1 MQLDGIIVPLV
12 TPLQAD
18 ETLDEPGLE
27 KLVEHVIAGGVS
39 GIFLLGSSGEGPALS
54 DAVKERLVR
63 LVSAQA
69 KNRVAV
75 LVGAFAVG
83 TRQTIE
89 LARRLLKHGGDCA
102 VLVAPFYFSQTQD
115 EIATHIATVA
125 RALDG
130 PTMCY
135 NIPQMVKTII
145 EPETAAKIAQTEHVI
160 AIKDSWGDMARF
172 QRTLAIKYMR
182 PDFGVYQG
190 AEAVAALS
198 ISRGANGAV
207 LGLANVAP
215 KLCVDLYLAAKSD
228 ELARA
233 WKLQEQLMVLWQ
245 LHTHGQWLPCLKMAV
260 SQLGIC
266 EPTVTAPFTA
276 ITPDA
281 IAAIKSDMQAAKILS
296 KLENAVS

>member
-1 MQLDGIIVPLV
+1 MKLDGIIVPLI
-12 TPLQAD
+12 TPLKVD
-18 ETLDEPGLE
+18 ESLDEPGLQ

-54 DAVKERLVR
+54 GAVKECLVR
-63 LVSAQA
+63 AVSEQA

-89 LARRLLKHGGDCA
+89 LAKRLLKCGGDYA

-115 EIATHIATVA
+115 EIATHISAVA
-125 RALDG
+125 RALDV
-130 PTMCY
+130 PTMFY
-135 NIPQMVKTII
+135 NIPQMVKTLI
-145 EPETAAKIAQTEHVI
+145 EPETAAKIAETQEVI
-160 AIKDSWGDMARF
+160 AVKDSWGDMTRF
-172 QRTLAIKYMR
+172 QRTLAIKHTR

-190 AEAVAALS
+190 AESVAALS
-198 ISRGANGAV
+198 IARGANGAV

-215 KLCVDLYLAAKSD
+215 KLCVDLYAAAKTGN
-228 ELARA
+228 LARA
-233 WKLQEQLMVLWQ
+233 WQLQEQLMVLWQ

-266 EPTVTAPFTA
+266 APHTTAPFAPLTA
-276 ITPDA
+276 EG
-281 IAAIKSDMQAAKILS
+281 IAAIRNDLH
-296 KLENAVS
+296 NAGFLP